1 MMTESGGEEINK
13 TAANAIELIQSAF
26 SDRAPPKEMTDSKQ
40 ISDSEYA
47 EVMSFEGLKWQEV
60 SVSLVAQ
67 APDAV
72 FWFSPEAFCY
82 YLPGV
87 LTAGLRAQRSDLL
100 YFDSLIGC
108 LDRSP
113 EPDYWDD
120 FFYPRFTLLSA
131 KEIDA
136 VAAWAHWMEVVEPEG
151 YHEFTYQ
158 RVQGTLELL
167 RQRAATGPLK

>member
-1 MMTESGGEEINK
+1 MTQTSAKEIDD
-13 TAANAIELIQSAF
+13 AAAVALQLVRGAF
-26 SDRAPPKEMTDSKQ
+26 AGRAPPNEITDSKQ
-40 ISDSEYA
+40 LSDSEYE
-47 EVMSFEGLKWQEV
+47 EVMSFEGLHWQDV
-60 SVSLVAQ
+60 SVDLVEQ

-87 LTAGLRAQRSDLL
+87 LSAGIGAGRSDLL
-100 YFDSLIGC
+100 YFDTLIGC

-120 FFYPRFTLLSA
+120 FFYPRFTLLSPQ
-131 KEIDA
+131 EIDA
-136 VAAWAHWMEVVEPEG
+136 VSAWARWMELVQPEG

-167 RQRAATGPLK
+167 RQRAIHGSSE